1 MSDFKYPETQFL
13 SDSVNML
20 GGSKYTCKY
29 LYKTKAGNYYINFEF
44 MRKFTRM
51 KVAVN
56 VPVNCLSNKAEL
68 IDKLNIFTSSCQNG
82 NGMLAN
88 ADNDGTWRYIYEI
101 ADNLTKRE
109 LNKTGATNFKKLM
122 TNIADEDVF
131 WTINETFSSDSMLSY
146 IVTENED
153 AKYFIFDE
161 MNSTVT
167 LGPFR
172 FKDFNSCNVV
182 SDLSEF
188 GKDSIFTFTTSI
200 FAKRDAC
207 RYEVNFSDGKKVFL
221 PKYNCDRMFGY
232 IEKVDKP
239 VNEETNKPVNFEL

>member
-1 MSDFKYPETQFL
+1 MTTFKYPETQFL
-13 SDSVNML
+13 SDSVNMP
-20 GGSKYTCKY
+20 GGSKYTCEY
-29 LYKTKAGNYYINFEF
+29 IYKTKAGNYYISFAF

-51 KVAVN
+51 KTTIN
-56 VPVNCLSNKAEL
+56 IPVNCLSNKAEL
-68 IDKLNIFTSSCQNG
+68 IDKLNTFTDNCQNC
-82 NGMLAN
+82 NGMLAH
-88 ADNDGTWRYIYEI
+88 ADNDGTMCYEYDI
-101 ADNLTKRE
+101 ADYLTKRE
-109 LNKTGATNFKKLM
+109 FNKTGATNLKKLM
-122 TNIADEDVF
+122 TNIADEDAF

-239 VNEETNKPVNFEL
+239 VREDSRKPVNFEL